1 MKFSE
6 NNKLVLRLALHG
18 KGLYLLLLFAF
29 PILVIPEAMTGL
41 VAKATFDILQGA
53 ESVSLVLDWSTFS
66 VGQSNEEKI
75 KTVLWIVCG
84 LIFLRIIMIG
94 PLILGYYWL
103 VRLQYLV
110 TPLLQR
116 NMLDSIY
123 RKPGAEKLPTSPGD
137 IISRFRGDA
146 GQVYSFIF
154 STQAMASNLIIGT
167 CALTLLLSVNVSVSQ
182 IVVFPILVI
191 IITAR
196 IASVRIQKY
205 RQAGR
210 ESTGRVTGFIGE
222 IFSSIQLVKVANAE
236 DRIVKQF
243 RELNSTRRTAG
254 LKDLLFNN
262 VLSAIFGGLSTIG
275 LGTVLIMV
283 GDELR
288 AGTFTAGDFALFQY
302 YIAWVIGIPTSI
314 GMFLIGSQ
322 QVHVSMERMQKMM
335 VGDPPETL
343 VENVQT
349 SRFGYVRDEPRVNK
363 LADDRLVELTVS
375 GLTYTY
381 ADTNSGI
388 RDINFTIRRGS
399 SIVIA
404 GRAGAGKTTLVRSVL
419 GLLHPQQG
427 KSYWND
433 QLIEAPDQ
441 FFVPPRSTFVPQLP
455 HLYSDSVRDNI
466 LLGLPEK
473 NVDLDTAIKRAAF
486 ENLNEVLKDGL
497 DTRIGPRGTKLSGGQ
512 LQRVAIAR
520 MLVHG
525 AEFVVVDDLSS
536 ALDLNTEAK
545 LFKQVFTIPDTTFLI
560 VSNRLPILRDADHV
574 IVLDDGKISEE
585 GKFDD
590 VSKSSDVLQSILYSE

>member
-205 RQAGR
+205 RQASR